1 MTTILLMACI
11 GMIAGSFLLLGLTP
25 MEFTTA
31 IFGRLTDQ
39 PKALRDEVNETTRR
53 KKKSYLR
60 REIAEVQSILKVTGR
75 MARFPMLC
83 ALSLLFFA
91 VGASVAVMLSNFFL
105 VPVMAAGCM
114 LLPFWWVKLTASHF
128 KKDIAA
134 ELETALSIITTA
146 YLRNEDIL
154 TAVE

>member
-11 GMIAGSFLLLGLTP
+11 GMIAGFFLLLGLTP
-25 MEFTTA
+25 MAFTAA

-39 PKALRDEVNETTRR
+39 PKALRDEINETTRR

-75 MARFPMLC
+75 SSHFPMLC

-91 VGASVAVMLSNFFL
+91 VGASMAVMLSNFFL

-114 LLPFWWVKLTASHF
+114 LLVGEPHGQPLQKGHCGGA
-128 KKDIAA
+128 
-134 ELETALSIITTA
+134 
-146 YLRNEDIL
+146 
-154 TAVE
+154 